1 MDLVLFMAG
10 DGAVKGSRAAI
21 VAGTA
26 KADSAVAK
34 DSTAEASVVAL
45 RCTAVDSVEVAR
57 PMVAADSTG
66 AGFMAAA
73 LTVVV
78 ANRPVL

>member
-21 VAGTA
+21 VAGTV

-45 RCTAVDSVEVAR
+45 RCTAVDF
-57 PMVAADSTG
+57 TG